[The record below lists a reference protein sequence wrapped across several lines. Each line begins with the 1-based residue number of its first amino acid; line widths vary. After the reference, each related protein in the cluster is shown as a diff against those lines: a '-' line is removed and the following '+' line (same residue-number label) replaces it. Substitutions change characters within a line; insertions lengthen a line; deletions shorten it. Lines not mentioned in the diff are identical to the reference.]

1 MKALEILY
9 QYKQADEAFGNSYSM
24 GERLDEAIKELEE
37 YESDMDSYLD
47 YTTGSRCTKS
57 FNSSLGSI
65 KNAYDRELEKIIKE
79 NIEHELSEHKSSKNI
94 NTNNKSSIFC
104 KLFSFLIFTSIPGSN
119 KNSLRNKIEEET
131 LKDLVELEVL
141 KNKKLLL
148 SLNKENN
155 ELKKQ
160 NQELLETIC
169 EANSLIQ
176 NILKDRK
183 WATNLKKL
191 KQ

>member
-65 KNAYDRELEKIIKE
+65 KIAYGKELEKIVKENSEDRLEELEKVILDYYMSKGYIFDLFGSRFQINISTFQNQKEIQILIKKDFNSNYETVFRIIHNTTKEMFDEAFEHFSIKE
-79 NIEHELSEHKSSKNI
+79 
-94 NTNNKSSIFC
+94 
-104 KLFSFLIFTSIPGSN
+104 
-119 KNSLRNKIEEET
+119 
-131 LKDLVELEVL
+131 
-141 KNKKLLL
+141 
-148 SLNKENN
+148 
-155 ELKKQ
+155 
-160 NQELLETIC
+160 
-169 EANSLIQ
+169 
-176 NILKDRK
+176 
-183 WATNLKKL
+183 
-191 KQ
+191 

>member
-65 KNAYDRELEKIIKE
+65 KIAYGKELEKIIKE
-79 NIEHELSEHKSSKNI
+79 NSDDRLA
-94 NTNNKSSIFC
+94 
-104 KLFSFLIFTSIPGSN
+104 
-119 KNSLRNKIEEET
+119 
-131 LKDLVELEVL
+131 ELEKVVL
-141 KNKKLLL
+141 DYYIAEGYIFDLFGSRFQINISTFQNKKEIQILIKKDFN
-148 SLNKENN
+148 SNYETVFRVFHNTTKEMFDAAF
-155 ELKKQ
+155 EHFSIK
-160 NQELLETIC
+160 E
-169 EANSLIQ
+169 
-176 NILKDRK
+176 
-183 WATNLKKL
+183 
-191 KQ
+191 

>member
-65 KNAYDRELEKIIKE
+65 KIAYGKELEKIFKE
-79 NIEHELSEHKSSKNI
+79 NSEDR
-94 NTNNKSSIFC
+94 
-104 KLFSFLIFTSIPGSN
+104 LA
-119 KNSLRNKIEEET
+119 
-131 LKDLVELEVL
+131 ELEKAILNYYLAEGYVFDL
-141 KNKKLLL
+141 FGSRFQINISTFQYQKEIQILIKKDFN
-148 SLNKENN
+148 SNYETVFRVIHNTTKEMFDAAFEHFPAK
-155 ELKKQ
+155 EL
-160 NQELLETIC
+160 
-169 EANSLIQ
+169 
-176 NILKDRK
+176 R
-183 WATNLKKL
+183 
-191 KQ
+191 